1 MKFVC
6 SLAFSRPS
14 DYCQLARACEAAGVD
29 SVAVSDHVVHPKEI
43 QTPYPYTPDGKPRWE
58 PFTDWPDPF
67 VAIGAM
73 AAATEKLR
81 FVTSVYVLSM
91 RNVFLAAKAIATAS
105 VMSQGRVA
113 VGIGA
118 GWMKDEFVLL
128 EQDFHTRG
136 KRTNEM
142 MEVLRKLWC
151 GGWVEHHGRFFDFEP
166 LEMSPVPSGEIP
178 IHVGG
183 ISEAALK
190 RAARLGDGWIS
201 DLHDTAELARTIA
214 KLREYRA
221 DSTRADRPLA
231 VLASCSDAFDV
242 DGYRRLAEIGV
253 THLIT
258 MPWLFYGAQ
267 AGEIDGQLDG
277 IARFGE
283 DVISKM

>member
-14 DYCQLARACEAAGVD
+14 DYCELARACETAGVD
-29 SVAVSDHVVHPKEI
+29 TAAVSDHVVHPKEI
-43 QTPYPYTPDGKPRWE
+43 HTPYPYTTDGRPRWE

-73 AAATEKLR
+73 AAVTTRLQ

-91 RNVFLAAKAIATAS
+91 RNVFLAAKAVATAAA
-105 VMSQGRVA
+105 MSGARVA
-113 VGIGA
+113 LGIGA

-136 KRTNEM
+136 KRTDEM
-142 MEVLRKLWC
+142 MEVLRKLWS
-151 GGWVEHHGRFFDFEP
+151 GGWVEHHGRFFEFEP
-166 LEMSPVPSGEIP
+166 LEMSPVPPCEIP
-178 IHVGG
+178 IYVGG
-183 ISEAALK
+183 VSEAALK

-201 DLHDTAELARTIA
+201 DLHDTAELAGTIA
-214 KLREYRA
+214 RLRAYRA
-221 DSTRADRPLA
+221 DSERADRPVA

-242 DGYRRLAEIGV
+242 DGYRRLEEVGV
-253 THLIT
+253 THVIT
-258 MPWLFYGAQ
+258 MPWIFYGAQ
-267 AGEIDGQLDG
+267 AGDLAGQLEG